1 MSEAALQ
8 QIQTGLA
15 GVRAALLQGELEAMH
30 GHLVRTLDALAA
42 VTRAG
47 LVARQDQPGRRPR
60 GLAGRLR
67 AGRPPAAAI
76 RLAARHRRS
85 ALRQHGDLRRARQG
99 YSVDLFGLRR
109 DPVAACIEGGA
120 WLYGKPA
127 SWQRVLASS
136 QTPQAYATALLRE
149 VSTRAV
155 REGWQTQ
162 STVQLMLRAGH
173 AVAAVPG

>member
-8 QIQTGLA
+8 QIQTGPA
-15 GVRAALLQGELEAMH
+15 GTRAALLQGAA
-30 GHLVRTLDALAA
+30 GSDAWP
-42 VTRAG
+42 
-47 LVARQDQPGRRPR
+47 PGAHPR
-60 GLAGRLR
+60 C

-76 RLAARHRRS
+76 RLAARHRRP

-149 VSTRAV
+149 VGTRAV

-162 STVQLMLRAGH
+162 STVQLVLQAGH
-173 AVAAVPG
+173 AVAAVPGEKPSIKLTTPEDWILVQALHDSLQR